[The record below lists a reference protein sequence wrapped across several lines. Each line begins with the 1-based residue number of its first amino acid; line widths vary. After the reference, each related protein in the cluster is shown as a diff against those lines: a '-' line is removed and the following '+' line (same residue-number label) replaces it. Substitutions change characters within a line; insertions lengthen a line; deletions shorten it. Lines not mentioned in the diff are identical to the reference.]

1 MNRIT
6 ATAMALAAAC
16 ITAAAAPRVALVRVK
31 EIYAEL
37 PDTALIKDSVKKQRD
52 GIMRDQRADELR
64 RIIAELKELQNRLS
78 DKNNPPDKESGPALA
93 RNYEI
98 KRQEAQTLQKEFEN
112 FRKQREKEINR
123 AMVVAMRELLDKIV
137 ATSGRI
143 AKEQGYDTV
152 LDSSGNTNTGVPFVL
167 YSKESPDLTDA
178 VKAALRDSAANNAK

>member
-78 DKNNPPDKESGPALA
+78 DKNNPPDKESGPVLA